1 MLCGE
6 KSPKCKKNLLKFN
19 FDTFWG
25 VYDQIVSS
33 PLLYAIQ
40 QKKSEAWKN
49 LKKFHSDPFVGS
61 YNQIVS
67 LLELG
72 FD

>member
-1 MLCGE
+1 MFNFDTFEIVNEQIPSSSLLYAMVWK
-6 KSPKCKKNLLKFN
+6 KSEMWKNLLKFN

-40 QKKSEAWKN
+40 RKKKN
-49 LKKFHSDPFVGS
+49 RSLKKPQEV
-61 YNQIVS
+61 
-67 LLELG
+67 
-72 FD
+72 

>member
-1 MLCGE
+1 MFNFDTFKIVNEQIPSSSLLYAMWR
-6 KSPKCKKNLLKFN
+6 KSSKCEKNLLKFN

-40 QKKSEAWKN
+40 GKKN
-49 LKKFHSDPFVGS
+49 LKCEK
-61 YNQIVS
+61 N
-67 LLELG
+67 L
-72 FD
+72 